1 METNSYKG
9 WLNSDNFFKRTI
21 AVYLYS
27 LLGNCTIG
35 CIFYIIIFFLLM
47 FTGMLGALS
56 TMAEKSSVNQA
67 TPQLKDL
74 NQGTQK
80 FK

>member
-21 AVYLYS
+21 AVYLYG

-35 CIFYIIIFFLLM
+35 CIFYALFFGILVL
-47 FTGMLGALS
+47 TGAL
-56 TMAEKSSVNQA
+56 AAIGESVNNSTKPSNVQ
-67 TPQLKDL
+67 QV
-74 NQGTQK
+74 NQIQNYK
-80 FK
+80 

>member
-27 LLGNCTIG
+27 LLGNCTVG
-35 CIFYIIIFFLLM
+35 CIIYALLFVLLFL
-47 FTGMLGALS
+47 TGMLGALS
-56 TMAEKSSVNQA
+56 EMSQNSNINSFPQA
-67 TPQLKDL
+67 PQ
-74 NQGTQK
+74 TQN
-80 FK
+80 FR

>member
-21 AVYLYS
+21 AVYLYG

-35 CIFYIIIFFLLM
+35 CIFYALIFGLLL
-47 FTGMLGALS
+47 FTGGLAALEKAYPNVNTTTPTNS
-56 TMAEKSSVNQA
+56 TQNYR
-67 TPQLKDL
+67 
-74 NQGTQK
+74 
-80 FK
+80 